1 MVNPTDKFFN
11 SFRLFHQLQLLIVA
25 GLCATAIFPLQ
36 YAQLQKQTGQNQLSP
51 TQIENSVRSEALS
64 LQLLARLPS
73 LGFDNLMASWVF
85 LRFLQYF
92 GDDEARQQ
100 TDYSLSP
107 QYFEVIIDRDP
118 LFTDIY
124 PYLFTSVSLYEGRPE
139 QAVALTDQALA
150 AMSPEFPPQG
160 YYIWRNKAIDEFLLL
175 EDVEKAIQSHLTAA
189 AWAEQSGDPEGLAVA
204 QISRQTA
211 EFLKTDPDS
220 RIAKSLAWSNIILR
234 AVDERARQFA
244 IEKIAEIGG
253 EVTIT
258 EGGAVRVF
266 LPAED

>member
-1 MVNPTDKFFN
+1 MFDFTGKFFAPLN
-11 SFRLFHQLQLLIVA
+11 LLNQFQLLIVA
-25 GLCATAIFPLQ
+25 GLCTTAIFPLQ
-36 YAQLQKQTGQNQLSP
+36 YAQLQRQAGQHQLSP
-51 TQIENSVRSEALS
+51 TQIENSVRTEALS
-64 LQLLARLPS
+64 LQLLERLPT
-73 LGFDNLMASWVF
+73 LGFDNLTADWTF

-92 GDDEARQQ
+92 GDDGARQQ
-100 TDYSLSP
+100 TDYSLSN
-107 QYFEVIIDRDP
+107 QYFEAIIDRDP

-124 PYLFTSVSLYEGRPE
+124 HYLFTSVSLYNGQPE
-139 QAVALTDQALA
+139 KAIALTDQALA
-150 AMSPEFPPQG
+150 AMSPEYPPQG

-175 EDVEKAIQSHLTAA
+175 EDVDKAIQSHLTAA

-204 QISRQTA
+204 RMSRQTA

-220 RIAKSLAWSNIILR
+220 RIAKSLAWSNIVLR

-253 EVTIT
+253 EVTI
-258 EGGAVRVF
+258 ENGAVRVF

>member
-1 MVNPTDKFFN
+1 MVTEIDNLSSPFKL
-11 SFRLFHQLQLLIVA
+11 FRQLQLLIIA
-25 GLCATAIFPLQ
+25 GICATAIFPLQ
-36 YAQLQKQTGQNQLSP
+36 YTQLQRRTSQHQLSP
-51 TQIENSVRSEALS
+51 TQLEKSVRTEALG
-64 LQLLARLPS
+64 LRLLARLPAF
-73 LGFDNLMASWVF
+73 GFANLMADWTF

-92 GDDEARQQ
+92 GDDEVRKQ

-118 LFTDIY
+118 LFTDIDH
-124 PYLFTSVSLYEGRPE
+124 YLFTSVSLYDGNPE
-139 QAVALTDQALA
+139 KAVALTDQALA

-175 EDVEKAIQSHLTAA
+175 EDVETAIQSHLTAA

-204 QISRQTA
+204 QMSRQTA

-234 AVDERARQFA
+234 AVDDRARQIA
-244 IEKIAEIGG
+244 IEKIEEIGG
-253 EVTIT
+253 EVTI